1 MCWVHAGV
9 LAYVYIGSLA
19 NDVGEIL
26 SGRTGVS
33 PAVTIVSAVL
43 SGIFII
49 AAFVIITLYAKRAVS
64 R

>member
-1 MCWVHAGV
+1 MCAGV

-26 SGRTGVS
+26 SGHTGVS
-33 PAVTIVSAVL
+33 PAVTIISAIV

-49 AAFVIITLYAKRAVS
+49 AAFVVVTLYARRALN

>member
-1 MCWVHAGV
+1 V

-19 NDVGEIL
+19 NDVSEIV
-26 SGRTGVS
+26 SGRTKVS
-33 PAVTIVSAVL
+33 PTVTILSAVI

-49 AAFVIITLYAKRAVS
+49 AAFVVVTLYAKRAIH

>member
-1 MCWVHAGV
+1 M

-19 NDVGEIL
+19 NDVSEIV
-26 SGRTGVS
+26 SGRTKVS
-33 PAVTIVSAVL
+33 PTVTILSAVI

-49 AAFVIITLYAKRAVS
+49 AAFVVVTLYAKRAIH

>member
-1 MCWVHAGV
+1 MCAGI

-19 NDVGEIL
+19 NDVGEIM
-26 SGRTGVS
+26 SGHTGVS
-33 PAVTIVSAVL
+33 PAITVVSAVV

-49 AAFVIITLYAKRAVS
+49 AAFVIVTMYARRAVS